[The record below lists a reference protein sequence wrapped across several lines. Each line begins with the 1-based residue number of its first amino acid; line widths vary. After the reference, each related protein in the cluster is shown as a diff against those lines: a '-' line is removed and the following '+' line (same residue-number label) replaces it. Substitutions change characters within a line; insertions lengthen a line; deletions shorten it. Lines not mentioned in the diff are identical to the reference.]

1 MWKGHHL
8 GATSGHET
16 PPVFLCC
23 PETDF
28 CALVGKEGSLSR
40 ERTYENDFSWWVF
53 KSPICFVLI
62 PLWYVNLSTPHLL
75 LSILIFNQEECH
87 SSITKWKILIIEV

>member
-40 ERTYENDFSWWVF
+40 ERTYENDFS
-53 KSPICFVLI
+53 
-62 PLWYVNLSTPHLL
+62 TPHLL
-75 LSILIFNQEECH
+75 LSILIFYQEECH